1 MTKTQKAG
9 AKLRAI
15 MANPVLW
22 ARYFLKITDKTGQLV
37 PFEFNPQQLDLVNN
51 LQKYNLVL
59 KSRQLGITSVACALS
74 LYYCHTEKNITC
86 LLMSYS
92 MESARGIFEK

>member
-37 PFEFNPQQLDLVNN
+37 PFEFNPQQLDRTA
-51 LQKYNLVL
+51 LVL
-59 KSRQLGITSVACALS
+59 APFFLDFTGFFEVVAPGCP
-74 LYYCHTEKNITC
+74 TP
-86 LLMSYS
+86 
-92 MESARGIFEK
+92 

>member
-37 PFEFNPQQLDLVNN
+37 PFEFSPQQLDLVNN

-59 KSRQLGITSVACALS
+59 KSRQLGLLPLRVRYLSTTATPRRTLLAC
-74 LYYCHTEKNITC
+74 
-86 LLMSYS
+86 
-92 MESARGIFEK
+92 